1 MVTVG
6 LAVDEVCLAAPTR
19 SSARARQRRLSSAL
33 PNRPHWT
40 IAALP
45 GCLRGQA
52 RNPGRRKPRARA
64 SSGDYCCGFFWAM
77 ADVSTELGMQ
87 SKVCFVPS
95 RADSTAGG
103 AALCLCSSSCP
114 RLAHERD
121 RLGRPGQEISLGHQ
135 EVFLV
140 ARVARTSPRSGPP
153 GAAPCHGGQ
162 DARAPR

>member
-1 MVTVG
+1 MAKQEILDAESHAREQA
-6 LAVDEVCLAAPTR
+6 LAITAVA
-19 SSARARQRRLSSAL
+19 
-33 PNRPHWT
+33 
-40 IAALP
+40 
-45 GCLRGQA
+45 
-52 RNPGRRKPRARA
+52 
-64 SSGDYCCGFFWAM
+64 FFWAM